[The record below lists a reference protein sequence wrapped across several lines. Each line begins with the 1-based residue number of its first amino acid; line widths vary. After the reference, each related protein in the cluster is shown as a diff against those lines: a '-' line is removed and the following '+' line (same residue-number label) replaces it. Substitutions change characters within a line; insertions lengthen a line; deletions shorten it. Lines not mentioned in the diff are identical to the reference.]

1 MEERK
6 VIAIISTDWHL
17 QQSNTSIIE
26 DLVKQQIDLSKEED
40 CTTLLCL
47 GDVFDSRVSQR
58 EEVLNAFTDILDMV
72 HANGMLLGCIPG
84 NHDKTDYKSDRSFL
98 DPFYYHPG
106 LVLHRI
112 EGLVSIQGL
121 PVAFIPFYDTDIWL
135 ERYELIEQDVLDKN
149 FKEGT
154 PIVLMSHI
162 ALNGSV
168 NNDGSKVV
176 SSITPGMLSE
186 TFTHVYLGHYHN
198 TQEVAPGIVHLS
210 SIRQNNFGE
219 DNVKG
224 FWVLYNDG
232 EIEFRKSKFTEY
244 KVVKVDLDKTS
255 KFDLVKLAGEIDI
268 SNAKV
273 KIEFSGS
280 ESKLKS
286 LNEDIFAEK
295 GVIVKKKR
303 KDLDVIDPEIENI
316 PSTLTGSDM
325 KTMFEKFCEEK
336 GYDVEKGYKFLK
348 KYVE

>member
-17 QQSNTSIIE
+17 QQSNTSIVK
-26 DLVKQQIDLSKEED
+26 DLLEQQIDLAREEN
-40 CTTLLCL
+40 CKTLLCL

-58 EEVLNAFTDILDMV
+58 EEVLNTFMDILDMI
-72 HANGMLLGCIPG
+72 HANDMILGCIPG

-98 DPFYYHPG
+98 DPFYYHPA

-112 EGLVSIQGL
+112 EGLVSVQGL
-121 PVAFIPFYDTDIWL
+121 TVAFIPFYDTDIWL
-135 ERYELIEQDVLDKN
+135 ERYELIKQDILDKN

-176 SSITPGMLSE
+176 SSIAPGMLSE
-186 TFTHVYLGHYHN
+186 AFTYVYLGHYHN

-219 DNVKG
+219 DDVKG
-224 FWVLYNDG
+224 FWVLYSDG
-232 EIEFRKSKFTEY
+232 EVAFRKSKFTEY

-255 KFDLVKLAGEIDI
+255 KADLVKLASEIDT

-280 ESKLKS
+280 ESKLGS
-286 LNEDIFAEK
+286 LNDDIFSEK

-303 KDLDVIDPEIENI
+303 KDFDVIDPEIETAL
-316 PSTLTGSDM
+316 STLTRSDM
-325 KTMFEKFCEEK
+325 KDMFEKFCEEK
-336 GYDVEKGYKFLK
+336 GYDKEKGYKFLK
-348 KYVE
+348 KYME